1 MKAEFID
8 LSHPLAD
15 GMAAYPGMGHVTVEA
30 IYNHQASS
38 PLYDHK
44 AGFYLGRVSLPM
56 NSGTYL
62 DSPFHRYEDR
72 RDLAGLPL
80 SMTAGLEGIVLDWDA
95 DGSREV
101 APDIAQAELR
111 GKAVLVRTGWDR
123 YYGTDTYN
131 KGGPWLSN
139 AFAEL
144 LAEGEAALVGVDFL
158 NVDNTSGDKARP
170 VHTLLL
176 GKDILIVENLTNLG
190 KLPNAG
196 FRFFTVPL
204 AIVKGASF
212 PVRAF
217 AEVQLK

>member
-1 MKAEFID
+1 MKAEYID
-8 LSHPLAD
+8 LSHSLSD
-15 GMAAYPGMGHVTVEA
+15 GMAAYPGMGDIAVEA
-30 IYNHQASS
+30 MYDHQTSS
-38 PLYDHK
+38 PLYDGK

-72 RDLAGLPL
+72 RDLAALPL
-80 SMTAGLEGIVLDWDA
+80 AMTAGLPGIVIDWDA
-95 DGSREV
+95 EKSREA
-101 APDIAQAELR
+101 APDIPRETLS
-111 GKAVLVRTGWDR
+111 GKAVLVKTGWDR

-144 LAEGEAALVGVDFL
+144 LADAGALLVGVDFL

-170 VHTLLL
+170 VHSLLL
-176 GKDILIVENLTNLG
+176 KKDILIVENMTNLG
-190 KLPNAG
+190 KLPETG
-196 FRFFTVPL
+196 FRLFAVPL
-204 AIVKGASF
+204 AIVNGASF

-217 AEVQLK
+217 AEVNR